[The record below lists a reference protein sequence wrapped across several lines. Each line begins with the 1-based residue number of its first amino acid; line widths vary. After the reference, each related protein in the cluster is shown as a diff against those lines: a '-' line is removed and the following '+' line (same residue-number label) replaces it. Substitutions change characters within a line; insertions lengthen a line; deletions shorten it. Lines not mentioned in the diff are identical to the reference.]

1 MDRLDRPMGQL
12 LASLPPEQ
20 RAERYRQFAAH
31 AVTKAQETTDPER
44 RADYLTMASG
54 WHAVALEAERLV
66 DGAITGEDVSPDHD
80 ETAADESP

>member
-1 MDRLDRPMGQL
+1 MGQL

-20 RAERYRQFAAH
+20 RAGRYREFGAI
-31 AVTKAQETTDPER
+31 AVLQSHETTDPVLQAE
-44 RADYLTMASG
+44 YLTMASG

>member
-1 MDRLDRPMGQL
+1 LLIGQPMGQL

-20 RAERYRQFAAH
+20 RAGRYREFGAI
-31 AVTKAQETTDPER
+31 AVLQSHETTDPVLQAE
-44 RADYLTMASG
+44 YLTMASG

>member
-1 MDRLDRPMGQL
+1 MGQL

-54 WHAVALEAERLV
+54 WHAMAVEAERYLGESLPGEHFTV
-66 DGAITGEDVSPDHD
+66 DQPEGSSDDLP
-80 ETAADESP
+80 

>member
-1 MDRLDRPMGQL
+1 LLIGQPMGQL

-20 RAERYRQFAAH
+20 RAGRYREFGAI
-31 AVTKAQETTDPER
+31 AVLQSHETTDPVLQAEC
-44 RADYLTMASG
+44 LTMASG

>member
-1 MDRLDRPMGQL
+1 MLIGQPMGQL

-20 RAERYRQFAAH
+20 RAGRYREFGAI
-31 AVTKAQETTDPER
+31 AVLQSHETTDPVLQDE
-44 RADYLTMASG
+44 YLTMASG

>member
-1 MDRLDRPMGQL
+1 VLQ
-12 LASLPPEQ
+12 S
-20 RAERYRQFAAH
+20 H
-31 AVTKAQETTDPER
+31 ETTDPVLQAE
-44 RADYLTMASG
+44 YLTMASG

>member
-1 MDRLDRPMGQL
+1 MLIGQPMGQL

-20 RAERYRQFAAH
+20 RAGRYREFGAI
-31 AVTKAQETTDPER
+31 AVLQSHETTDPVLQAE
-44 RADYLTMASG
+44 YLTMASG